1 MNRAKPVLLI
11 KRSGIESKVMQ
22 ATLTVEAFNF
32 IPEPIRR
39 RLHLQ
44 PGTVLEFDEEAP
56 FLKAVP
62 AGPSEQDEF
71 QTWLTASVGMAK
83 GKLTTAERMA
93 ETRGED

>member
-1 MNRAKPVLLI
+1 
-11 KRSGIESKVMQ
+11 MQ
-22 ATLTVEAFNF
+22 ATLTLEAFNF

-44 PGTVLEFDEEAP
+44 PGTVLEFDELAP

-62 AGPSEQDEF
+62 ATPPVQDEF
-71 QTWLTASVGMAK
+71 QSWLAASVGMAK
-83 GKLTTAERMA
+83 GRLTTAERMA

>member
-1 MNRAKPVLLI
+1 
-11 KRSGIESKVMQ
+11 MQ
-22 ATLTVEAFNF
+22 ATLTLEAFNF

-44 PGTVLEFDEEAP
+44 PGTVLEFDELAP

-62 AGPSEQDEF
+62 ATPAIHGEF
-71 QTWLTASVGMAK
+71 QAWLAASVGIAK
-83 GKLTTAERMA
+83 GKLTTDGRMA